1 VVQARSP
8 STSNNDGKN
17 TCCWT
22 ATYVHGQ
29 VHRKSQLPDLPPCCN
44 SALAAAEHRY
54 GISAVAGDMTGSS
67 LPAAIRENYNIAM
80 VDGGES
86 HALALLND
94 GSVIGWTNGKQDANK
109 YGQATV
115 PPFLP
120 GRKAVQVAAGANFSV
135 VLLDNGSLL
144 AWGGDVQYGLVS
156 VPEHLKAVK
165 VTAVSAGFLHALVIL
180 ENGTVAGF
188 GSSLW
193 GQLNIPEELLGEG
206 ANIVQVAG
214 GGAHSLARTAD
225 GRVYAWGHDKYG
237 QVSVPP
243 AVQAGG
249 VLHIAAGAVIS
260 FALLAGPDRS
270 DPAGN
275 KLVFW
280 GGDSG
285 QSDAQVLSRVVD
297 FASGWRHIVTLQST
311 GVVRAFGFNRLGQVS
326 SGNAFRKIRSVIT
339 RSNKAYVVQ
348 FAQPGSNLDQVES

>member
-1 VVQARSP
+1 M
-8 STSNNDGKN
+8 
-17 TCCWT
+17 
-22 ATYVHGQ
+22 
-29 VHRKSQLPDLPPCCN
+29 HRKSQLPDLPPCCN

-54 GISAVAGDMTGSS
+54 AISAVAGDMTVSN
-67 LPAAIRENYNIAM
+67 LPTLIRESDSVAM

-94 GSVIGWTNGKQDANK
+94 GSVIGWTNGKPDANK

-115 PPFLP
+115 PPFP
-120 GRKAVQVAAGANFSV
+120 VGSKAVQVAAGANFSV
-135 VLLDNGSLL
+135 VLLDDGSLL

-165 VTAVSAGFLHALVIL
+165 VTAVSAGVAHALVIL

-225 GRVYAWGHDKYG
+225 GRVYAWGDDEYG
-237 QVSVPP
+237 QISMPP

-249 VLHIAAGAVIS
+249 VLHIAAGGATS
-260 FALLAGPDRS
+260 FALLARPDVG

-280 GGDSG
+280 GGDDG
-285 QSDAQVLSRVVD
+285 QSAAQELSGVVD
-297 FASGWRHIVTLQST
+297 FASGRWHIVTLQST
-311 GVVRAFGFNRLGQVS
+311 GVVRAFGVYKYGQVS
-326 SGNAFRKIRSVIT
+326 SRYAFRKFRSVIT
-339 RSNKAYVVQ
+339 RSNKAMCCTVLHSQ
-348 FAQPGSNLDQVES
+348 AAT